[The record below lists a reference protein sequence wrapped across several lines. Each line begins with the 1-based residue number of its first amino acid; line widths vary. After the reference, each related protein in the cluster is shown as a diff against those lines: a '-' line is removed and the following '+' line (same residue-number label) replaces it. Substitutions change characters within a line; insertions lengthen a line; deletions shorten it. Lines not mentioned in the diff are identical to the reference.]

1 MSDFLGNL
9 RSQELFPPPN
19 FDEKLADLRRR
30 KDKFEEYVTRT
41 RERFATEES
50 NLLRDRSEAERLRA
64 YMGELVRVAGV
75 AEATPSEGEVGE
87 TENPRESKGDKPKNS
102 AHESEGGLSPETSS
116 GEGEVGETKNS
127 GESEDDK
134 PKNSAHESEG
144 ELSPETSSGEGEV
157 GETENPRESKG
168 DKPKNSARESEDEL
182 SAETSDK
189 TLDKSDA
196 ESVYD
201 MQTVRLA
208 LHSPEESVTL
218 SLQSLNEESGT

>member
-1 MSDFLGNL
+1 M
-9 RSQELFPPPN
+9 RP
-19 FDEKLADLRRR
+19 
-30 KDKFEEYVTRT
+30 RT
-41 RERFATEES
+41 LES
-50 NLLRDRSEAERLRA
+50 
-64 YMGELVRVAGV
+64 
-75 AEATPSEGEVGE
+75 EVGE
-87 TENPRESKGDKPKNS
+87 
-102 AHESEGGLSPETSS
+102 
-116 GEGEVGETKNS
+116 
-127 GESEDDK
+127 

-189 TLDKSDA
+189 TLDKGDA

-208 LHSPEESVTL
+208 LRSPEECSTFSAVSRRGVW
-218 SLQSLNEESGT
+218 SLGL